1 VRLALCLYRYTPFGG
16 LERNFLAVAE
26 ACRARGHAVSAFTRA
41 WSGARPAGIEV
52 RELAAPARTN
62 VGLDRAFAR
71 SLERVL
77 AVEPFDAVV
86 GFNRLPGLDV
96 FYAADPCFAARERG
110 WLVRVGRRYRTRAGW
125 ERALLAPEGSTEVL
139 VLAESERERYRAQHG
154 TPPERLHLLPPA
166 VRDEFLAA
174 APAGAA
180 AARAELGLATDALV
194 VLAVGSDFERKG
206 LDRTL
211 RALAAL
217 PPELARRTWFLVAG
231 AGRPGRFERL
241 ARALGVAERT
251 RFLGGRED
259 VLALYRA
266 ADVLA
271 HPAREENTGSVLLE
285 AASQGVPV
293 LASGA
298 CGFAG
303 LVREAGVVLAEPLVE
318 DELARELAALLAD
331 DARRAALGA
340 RGREL
345 ARAWRMV
352 ARTDAAVAVI
362 ERAALRRRAQAG
374 TAAR

>member
-1 VRLALCLYRYTPFGG
+1 VRLALCLYRYSPFGG

-26 ACRARGHAVSAFTRA
+26 ACRARGHGVTVFTRA
-41 WSGARPAGIEV
+41 WRGARQPGIEV
-52 RELAAPARTN
+52 RELAAPALTN

-71 SLERVL
+71 SLKRALAGER
-77 AVEPFDAVV
+77 FDAVV

-96 FYAADPCFAARERG
+96 FYAADPCFAAHERNA
-110 WLVRVGRRYRTRAGW
+110 LVRAGRRYRTRAGW
-125 ERALLAPEGSTEVL
+125 ERELFAPESATEVL
-139 VLAESERERYRAQHG
+139 VLAERERERYREHHG

-166 VRDEFLAA
+166 VRDEFLVP

-180 AARAELGLATDALV
+180 SARAELGLPEDALV

-217 PPELARRTWFLVAG
+217 PAELGRRTWLVVVG
-231 AGRPGRFERL
+231 AGRPARQERL
-241 ARALGVAERT
+241 ARSLGQAERT
-251 RFLGGRED
+251 RFAGGRED

-285 AASQGVPV
+285 AASQGVPG

-303 LVREAGVVLAEPLVE
+303 LVREAGVVLAEPFAE

-345 ARAWRMV
+345 ARGWRMA

-362 ERAALRRRAQAG
+362 ERVAARRRAGRGA
-374 TAAR
+374 AAR